1 MSTVPAARFFD
12 RSTQPSMLT
21 LILLASISAL
31 AMNIYLPSLPQM
43 AVELSTTPAT
53 MGLSV
58 GIYLG
63 ASAIIQLFAGPISDR
78 FGRRKIVQG
87 SLIIFVVSSI
97 GCANAQSFE
106 AFLIYRAIQA
116 VAATCM
122 IVARAIVRD
131 TTDTANSGS
140 RIAYV
145 TMGMAV
151 VPMFSPALG
160 GFIDTNVGWQGTF
173 FVLAGLGVALLILSH
188 FDQGETAPVSEKSVI
203 GQFQNY
209 PDLLTSKR
217 FWGYCLASAFG
228 SGSFFAYLGGAP
240 AVGADVY
247 KLDPQTV
254 GIFLGAP
261 AFGYF
266 FGNFIAGRYS
276 KSLGIDLMVLIGL
289 VLALVGL
296 TFSIIVSGLGH
307 GSALSFFGFMTFVGF
322 GNGMSIPNATAGML
336 AIKPELAGTA
346 SGLGSAIMIGGGAAL
361 SALAGPVLHYGTGDI
376 ALIAL
381 MWTSV
386 FIGIIFILFVIQ
398 RNRTLRESTD

>member
-1 MSTVPAARFFD
+1 MDNFPAARFFD
-12 RSTQPSMLT
+12 RTTQPTMLT
-21 LILLASISAL
+21 LVLLASISAL

-43 AVELSTTPAT
+43 AMEFSTTPAA

-58 GIYLG
+58 GVYLG
-63 ASAIIQLFAGPISDR
+63 TSALIQLFAGPISDR
-78 FGRRKIVQG
+78 IGRRKIVQV
-87 SLIIFVVSSI
+87 SLIIFVIASI
-97 GCANAQSFE
+97 SCAYAQSFE
-106 AFLIYRAIQA
+106 TFLMYRGIQS

-122 IVARAIVRD
+122 IVSRAIVRD
-131 TTDTANSGS
+131 TTDTASSGS

-160 GFIDTNVGWQGTF
+160 GFIDTNFGWEGTF
-173 FVLAGLGVALLILSH
+173 FVLAGLGVIMLMLSY
-188 FDQGETAPVSEKSVI
+188 FDQGETAPVSDKSI
-203 GQFQNY
+203 LGQFQNY
-209 PDLLTSKR
+209 PILLTSKR

-240 AVGADVY
+240 AVGAEVY
-247 KLDPQTV
+247 ALDPQSV
-254 GIFLGAP
+254 GLFLGAP

-276 KSLGIDLMVLIGL
+276 KSIGIDLMVLYGL
-289 VLALVGL
+289 VLALFGMSL
-296 TFSIIVSGLGH
+296 SFAISALGY
-307 GSALSFFGFMTFVGF
+307 GSALSFFGYMTFVGL

-346 SGLGSAIMIGGGAAL
+346 SGLGSAMMIGGGAAL
-361 SALAGPVLHYGTGDI
+361 SALAGPVLHMGSGDL

-381 MWTSV
+381 MWLSV
-386 FIGIIFILFVIQ
+386 FIGILLILLVIK
-398 RNRTLRESTD
+398 RNQTLTAD

>member
-1 MSTVPAARFFD
+1 MDNFPAARFFD
-12 RSTQPSMLT
+12 RTTQPTMLT
-21 LILLASISAL
+21 LVLLASISAL

-43 AVELSTTPAT
+43 AMEFSTTPAA

-58 GIYLG
+58 GVYLG
-63 ASAIIQLFAGPISDR
+63 TSALIQLFAGPISDR
-78 FGRRKIVQG
+78 IGRRKIVQV
-87 SLIIFVVSSI
+87 SLIIFVIASI
-97 GCANAQSFE
+97 SCAYAQSFE
-106 AFLIYRAIQA
+106 TFLMYRAIQS

-122 IVARAIVRD
+122 IVSRAIVRD
-131 TTDTANSGS
+131 TTDTASSGS

-160 GFIDTNVGWQGTF
+160 GFIDTHFGWQGTF
-173 FVLAGLGVALLILSH
+173 FVLAGLGVIMLMLSY
-188 FDQGETAPVSEKSVI
+188 FDQGETAPVSDKSI
-203 GQFQNY
+203 LGQFQNY
-209 PDLLTSKR
+209 PILLTSKR

-240 AVGADVY
+240 AVGAEVY
-247 KLDPQTV
+247 ALDPQSV
-254 GIFLGAP
+254 GLFLGAP

-276 KSLGIDLMVLIGL
+276 KSIGIDLMVLYGL
-289 VLALVGL
+289 GLALFGMSL
-296 TFSIIVSGLGH
+296 SFAISALGY
-307 GSALSFFGFMTFVGF
+307 GSALSFFGFMTFVGL

-346 SGLGSAIMIGGGAAL
+346 SGLGSAMMIGGGAAL
-361 SALAGPVLHYGTGDI
+361 SALAGPVLHMGSGDL

-381 MWTSV
+381 MWLSV
-386 FIGIIFILFVIQ
+386 FIGILLILLVIK
-398 RNRTLRESTD
+398 RNRTLTAD

>member
-1 MSTVPAARFFD
+1 MDNFPAARFFD
-12 RSTQPSMLT
+12 RTTQPTMLT
-21 LILLASISAL
+21 LVLLASISAL

-43 AVELSTTPAT
+43 AMEFSTTPAA

-58 GIYLG
+58 GVYLG
-63 ASAIIQLFAGPISDR
+63 TSALIQLFAGPISDR
-78 FGRRKIVQG
+78 IGRRKIVQV
-87 SLIIFVVSSI
+87 SLIIFVIASI
-97 GCANAQSFE
+97 SCAYAQSFE
-106 AFLIYRAIQA
+106 TFLMYRAIQS

-122 IVARAIVRD
+122 IVSRAIVRD
-131 TTDTANSGS
+131 TTDTASSGS

-160 GFIDTNVGWQGTF
+160 GFIDTNFGWEGTF
-173 FVLAGLGVALLILSH
+173 FVLAGLGVIMLMLSY
-188 FDQGETAPVSEKSVI
+188 FDQGETAPVSDKSI
-203 GQFQNY
+203 LGQFQNY
-209 PDLLTSKR
+209 PILLTSKR

-240 AVGADVY
+240 AVGAEVY
-247 KLDPQTV
+247 ALDPQSV
-254 GIFLGAP
+254 GLFLGAP

-276 KSLGIDLMVLIGL
+276 KSIGIDLMVLYGL
-289 VLALVGL
+289 VLALFGMSL
-296 TFSIIVSGLGH
+296 SFAISALGY
-307 GSALSFFGFMTFVGF
+307 GSALSFFGFMTFVGL

-346 SGLGSAIMIGGGAAL
+346 SGLGSAMMIGGGAAL
-361 SALAGPVLHYGTGDI
+361 SALAGPVLHMGSGDL

-381 MWTSV
+381 MWLSV
-386 FIGIIFILFVIQ
+386 FIGILLILLVIK
-398 RNRTLRESTD
+398 RNRTLTAD

>member
-1 MSTVPAARFFD
+1 MHNFPAARFFN
-12 RSTQPSMLT
+12 RSTQPTMLT
-21 LILLASISAL
+21 LILMASISAL

-43 AVELSTTPAT
+43 ALDFSTTPAA

-58 GIYLG
+58 GVYLG
-63 ASAIIQLFAGPISDR
+63 ASAVIQLFAGPISDR
-78 FGRRKIVQG
+78 IGRRKIVQF
-87 SLIIFVVSSI
+87 SLVVFVIASVS
-97 GCANAQSFE
+97 CAYAQSFE
-106 AFLIYRAIQA
+106 TFLLYRAIQA

-122 IVARAIVRD
+122 IVSRAIVRD
-131 TTDTANSGS
+131 TTDTAGSGS

-160 GFIDTNVGWQGTF
+160 GLIETHYGWQGTF
-173 FVLAGLGVALLILSH
+173 FVLASLGSIMLALSY
-188 FDQGETAPVSEKSVI
+188 FDQGETAPASEHSI
-203 GQFQNY
+203 LGQFQNY
-209 PDLLTSKR
+209 PLLLTSKR

-247 KLDPQTV
+247 ALDPQTV
-254 GIFLGAP
+254 GLFLGAP

-276 KSLGIDLMVLIGL
+276 KSIGIDLMVLYGL
-289 VLALVGL
+289 SLALCGMTL
-296 TFSIIVSGLGH
+296 SFIVSGLGY
-307 GSALSFFGFMTFVGF
+307 GSAFSFFGFMTFVGL
-322 GNGMSIPNATAGML
+322 GNGMSIPNASAGML

-346 SGLGSAIMIGGGAAL
+346 SGLGSAMMIGGGAAL
-361 SALAGPVLHYGTGDI
+361 SALAGPVLQIGTGDL

-381 MWTSV
+381 MWVSI
-386 FIGIIFILFVIQ
+386 FIGILFILLVIR
-398 RNRTLRESTD
+398 RNRTLHLE

>member
-1 MSTVPAARFFD
+1 MDNFPAARFFD
-12 RSTQPSMLT
+12 RTTQPTMLT
-21 LILLASISAL
+21 LVLLASISAL

-43 AVELSTTPAT
+43 AMEFSTTPAA

-58 GIYLG
+58 GVYLG
-63 ASAIIQLFAGPISDR
+63 TSALIQLFAGPISDR
-78 FGRRKIVQG
+78 IGRRKIVQV
-87 SLIIFVVSSI
+87 SLIIFVIASI
-97 GCANAQSFE
+97 SCAYAQSFE
-106 AFLIYRAIQA
+106 TFLMYRGIQS

-122 IVARAIVRD
+122 IVSRAIVRD
-131 TTDTANSGS
+131 TTDTASSGS

-160 GFIDTNVGWQGTF
+160 GFIDTNFGWEGTF
-173 FVLAGLGVALLILSH
+173 FVLAGLGVIMLMLSY
-188 FDQGETAPVSEKSVI
+188 FDQGETAPVSDKSI
-203 GQFQNY
+203 LGQFQNY
-209 PDLLTSKR
+209 PILLTSKR

-240 AVGADVY
+240 AVGAEVY
-247 KLDPQTV
+247 ALDPQSV
-254 GIFLGAP
+254 GLFLGAP

-276 KSLGIDLMVLIGL
+276 KSIGIDLMVLYGL
-289 VLALVGL
+289 VLALFGMSL
-296 TFSIIVSGLGH
+296 SFAISALGY
-307 GSALSFFGFMTFVGF
+307 GSALSFFGFMTFVGL

-346 SGLGSAIMIGGGAAL
+346 SGLGSAMMIGGGAAL
-361 SALAGPVLHYGTGDI
+361 SALAGPVLHMGSGDL

-381 MWTSV
+381 MWLSV
-386 FIGIIFILFVIQ
+386 FIGILLILLVIK
-398 RNRTLRESTD
+398 RNRTLTAD

>member
-1 MSTVPAARFFD
+1 MDNFPAARFFD
-12 RSTQPSMLT
+12 RTTQPTMLT
-21 LILLASISAL
+21 LVLLASISAL

-43 AVELSTTPAT
+43 AIEFSTTPAA

-58 GIYLG
+58 GVYLG
-63 ASAIIQLFAGPISDR
+63 TSALIQLFAGPISDR
-78 FGRRKIVQG
+78 IGRRKIVQV
-87 SLIIFVVSSI
+87 SLIIFVIASI
-97 GCANAQSFE
+97 SCAYAQSFE
-106 AFLIYRAIQA
+106 TFLLYRAIQS

-122 IVARAIVRD
+122 IVSRAIVRD
-131 TTDTANSGS
+131 TTDTASSGS

-160 GFIDTNVGWQGTF
+160 GFIDTNFGWEGTF
-173 FVLAGLGVALLILSH
+173 FVLAGLGVIMLMLSY
-188 FDQGETAPVSEKSVI
+188 FDQGETAPDSDKSI
-203 GQFQNY
+203 LRQFQNY
-209 PDLLTSKR
+209 PILLTSKR

-240 AVGADVY
+240 AVGAEVY
-247 KLDPQTV
+247 ALDPQSV
-254 GIFLGAP
+254 GLFLGAP

-276 KSLGIDLMVLIGL
+276 KSIGIDLMVLYGL
-289 VLALVGL
+289 VLALFGMSL
-296 TFSIIVSGLGH
+296 SFAISALGY
-307 GSALSFFGFMTFVGF
+307 GSALSFFGFMTFVGL

-346 SGLGSAIMIGGGAAL
+346 SGLGSAMMIGGGAAL
-361 SALAGPVLHYGTGDI
+361 SALAGPVLHMGSGDL

-381 MWTSV
+381 MWLSV
-386 FIGIIFILFVIQ
+386 FIGILLILLVIK
-398 RNRTLRESTD
+398 RNRTLTAD

>member
-1 MSTVPAARFFD
+1 MDNFPAARFFD
-12 RSTQPSMLT
+12 RTTQPTMLT
-21 LILLASISAL
+21 LVLLASISAL

-43 AVELSTTPAT
+43 AMEFSTTPAA

-58 GIYLG
+58 GVYLG
-63 ASAIIQLFAGPISDR
+63 TSALIQLFAGPISDR
-78 FGRRKIVQG
+78 IGRRKIVQV
-87 SLIIFVVSSI
+87 SLIIFVIASI
-97 GCANAQSFE
+97 SCAYAQSFE
-106 AFLIYRAIQA
+106 TFLMYRGIQS

-122 IVARAIVRD
+122 IVSRAIVRD
-131 TTDTANSGS
+131 TTDTASSGS

-160 GFIDTNVGWQGTF
+160 GFIDTNFGWEGTF
-173 FVLAGLGVALLILSH
+173 FVLAGLGVIMLMLSY
-188 FDQGETAPVSEKSVI
+188 FDQGETAPVSDKSI
-203 GQFQNY
+203 LGQFQNY
-209 PDLLTSKR
+209 PILLTSKR

-240 AVGADVY
+240 AVGAEVY
-247 KLDPQTV
+247 ALDPQSV
-254 GIFLGAP
+254 GLFLGAP

-276 KSLGIDLMVLIGL
+276 KSIGIDLMVLYGL
-289 VLALVGL
+289 VLALFGMSL
-296 TFSIIVSGLGH
+296 SFAISALGY
-307 GSALSFFGFMTFVGF
+307 GSALSFFGFMTFVGL

-346 SGLGSAIMIGGGAAL
+346 SGLGSAMMIGGGAAL
-361 SALAGPVLHYGTGDI
+361 SALAGPVLHMGSGDL

-381 MWTSV
+381 MWLSV
-386 FIGIIFILFVIQ
+386 FIGILLILLVIK
-398 RNRTLRESTD
+398 RNQTLTAD

>member
-1 MSTVPAARFFD
+1 MDNFPAARFFD
-12 RSTQPSMLT
+12 RTTQPTMLT
-21 LILLASISAL
+21 LVLLASISAL

-43 AVELSTTPAT
+43 AMEFSTTPAA

-58 GIYLG
+58 GVYLG
-63 ASAIIQLFAGPISDR
+63 TSALIQLFAGPISDR
-78 FGRRKIVQG
+78 IGRRKIVQV
-87 SLIIFVVSSI
+87 SLIIFVIASI
-97 GCANAQSFE
+97 SCAYAQSFE
-106 AFLIYRAIQA
+106 TFLMYRGIQS

-122 IVARAIVRD
+122 IVSRAIVRD
-131 TTDTANSGS
+131 TTDTASSGS

-160 GFIDTNVGWQGTF
+160 GFIDTNFGWEGTF
-173 FVLAGLGVALLILSH
+173 FVLAGLGVIMLMLSY
-188 FDQGETAPVSEKSVI
+188 FDQGETAPVSDKSI
-203 GQFQNY
+203 LGQFLNY
-209 PDLLTSKR
+209 PILLTSKR

-240 AVGADVY
+240 AVGAEVY
-247 KLDPQTV
+247 ALDPQSV
-254 GIFLGAP
+254 GLFLGAP

-276 KSLGIDLMVLIGL
+276 KSIGIDLMVLYGL
-289 VLALVGL
+289 VLALFGMSL
-296 TFSIIVSGLGH
+296 SFAISALGY
-307 GSALSFFGFMTFVGF
+307 GSALSFFGFMTFVGL

-346 SGLGSAIMIGGGAAL
+346 SGLGSAMMIGGGAAL
-361 SALAGPVLHYGTGDI
+361 SALAGPVLHMGSGDL

-381 MWTSV
+381 MWLSV
-386 FIGIIFILFVIQ
+386 FIGILLILLVIK
-398 RNRTLRESTD
+398 RNRTLTAD